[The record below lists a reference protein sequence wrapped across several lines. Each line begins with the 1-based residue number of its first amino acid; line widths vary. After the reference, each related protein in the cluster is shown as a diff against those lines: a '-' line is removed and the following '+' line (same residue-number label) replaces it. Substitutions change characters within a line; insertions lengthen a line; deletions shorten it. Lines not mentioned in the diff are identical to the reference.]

1 MVLPEKIPG
10 QEARTGQISM
20 IITSRDPGKARTPG
34 RRTATAK
41 TEAMMKQ
48 TVTAK
53 TEAMTERTATART
66 EVMTERTAT
75 VRTEAMAEQTVT
87 VKTAATA
94 AMETDPGW
102 NIQTAPMHRKNRD
115 FGTEFKKNL

>member
-1 MVLPEKIPG
+1 IPARRRIPQRMQRLLREQKTTDPAMALPKKVPG

-20 IITSRDPGKARTPG
+20 IIISRDPGKARTPG

-48 TVTAK
+48 TATAK
-53 TEAMTERTATART
+53 TEAMTERTVIVKT

-75 VRTEAMAEQTVT
+75 
-87 VKTAATA
+87 
-94 AMETDPGW
+94 
-102 NIQTAPMHRKNRD
+102 
-115 FGTEFKKNL
+115 